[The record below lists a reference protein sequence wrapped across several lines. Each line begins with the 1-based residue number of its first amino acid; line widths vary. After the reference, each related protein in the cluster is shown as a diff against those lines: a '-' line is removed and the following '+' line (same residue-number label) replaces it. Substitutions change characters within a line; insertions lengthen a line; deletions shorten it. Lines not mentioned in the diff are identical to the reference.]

1 MWCCGCGASV
11 GAMSTTSHIALHLGL
26 MLFSCS
32 TAIVCGEVSAP
43 HADALSVLLDH
54 TLWLHVGACKV
65 ALHQMKRRCW
75 MQVSHKTVVLVCVL
89 CQQLVCVLCICLAIV
104 PAEGGWFANTATWAG
119 QPGCRLPTTHQ
130 SESTLAIVLVWGQL
144 DECAC

>member
-1 MWCCGCGASV
+1 
-11 GAMSTTSHIALHLGL
+11 MSTISHIALHLGL

-54 TLWLHVGACKV
+54 TLWLHVGPCKV

-75 MQVSHKTVVLVCVL
+75 MQVSHKTVVLVCEL
-89 CQQLVCVLCICLAIV
+89 C
-104 PAEGGWFANTATWAG
+104 
-119 QPGCRLPTTHQ
+119 
-130 SESTLAIVLVWGQL
+130 
-144 DECAC
+144 